1 VALTSCLLAQ
11 PKPAFE
17 VAAIKLR
24 PPGSMIRMIGGW
36 PSGPRLTLEAM
47 SLSDLVS
54 WAYNTKP
61 WLVDGGPAWASSS
74 GIRDRSTLDDKPKR
88 FDIIA
93 KAEGDAERPIAEF
106 RQMMQTLLSERFHL
120 ELRRETRE
128 TPVYALVVDRGGPKF
143 HESAPDAKGILRMA
157 GRGKIA
163 GSGGTIEQLAGWFSN
178 ANGVDRPV
186 VDQTGL
192 TGHYDYTLEW
202 SNPMA
207 GDTSDSAA
215 PSIFKA
221 MQEQLGLKLEPR
233 RAPVEFLV
241 IVHAE
246 MPSSN

>member
-1 VALTSCLLAQ
+1 
-11 PKPAFE
+11 
-17 VAAIKLR
+17 
-24 PPGSMIRMIGGW
+24 
-36 PSGPRLTLEAM
+36 
-47 SLSDLVS
+47 
-54 WAYNTKP
+54 
-61 WLVDGGPAWASSS
+61 
-74 GIRDRSTLDDKPKR
+74 
-88 FDIIA
+88 
-93 KAEGDAERPIAEF
+93 
-106 RQMMQTLLSERFHL
+106 
-120 ELRRETRE
+120 
-128 TPVYALVVDRGGPKF
+128 
-143 HESAPDAKGILRMA
+143 MA